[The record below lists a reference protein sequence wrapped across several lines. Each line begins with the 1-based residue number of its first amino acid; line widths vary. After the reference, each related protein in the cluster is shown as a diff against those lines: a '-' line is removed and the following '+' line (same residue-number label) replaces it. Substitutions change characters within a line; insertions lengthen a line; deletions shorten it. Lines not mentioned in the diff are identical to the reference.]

1 MKKYLLFSLIF
12 TLLSLSSCVINEEV
26 YFKENGEIEYATIID
41 MSNMS
46 EFLPAEELEDMQNLK
61 DLKHGEFVAWEDL
74 LRSSAP
80 DKEAKDSIETYIKD
94 NRQSFDKL
102 KPMKMMFDFRD
113 KKMEVG
119 YAIHSKSLKDFPDD
133 LAIVNKTI
141 NELSSE
147 NSEFSKIK
155 NLFNIIEFSFDGKK
169 FVRNETANNWNA
181 LMDDPDSEL
190 QSESLLDLFE
200 IKFKYRFDKPIKS
213 TNMEDATFSS
223 DRKTMYLSTDLEN
236 VQENPKKYNFEVQF

>member
-80 DKEAKDSIETYIKD
+80 DKETKDSIETYIKN

-213 TNMEDATFSS
+213 TNMENATFSS
-223 DRKTMYLSTDLEN
+223 DRKTMFLTTDLKN
-236 VQENPKKYNFEVQF
+236 VQENPKKYNFEVKF